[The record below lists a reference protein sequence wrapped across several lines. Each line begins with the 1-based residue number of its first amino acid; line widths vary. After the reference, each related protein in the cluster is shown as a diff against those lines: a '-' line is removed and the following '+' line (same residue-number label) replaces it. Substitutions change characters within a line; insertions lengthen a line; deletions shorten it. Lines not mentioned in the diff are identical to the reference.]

1 MSPPWMLF
9 QINIVWE
16 LGKWLFYWD
25 WLLDFDCIGKMP
37 LFFKRFKS
45 KYRGVKWHD
54 VRDWFLNMWTKK
66 KRKQEKNNWVDTA
79 NRWKSS
85 EDKMAGWHHRCN
97 GHELGQ
103 TSGDGGGQRGM
114 EYCSP

>member
-103 TSGDGGGQRGM
+103 TLEGGKG
-114 EYCSP
+114 